1 MVSEFAI
8 FKLKNLIVRE
18 EKDGNMNRLIL
29 FLFLYAQKTN
39 SQEIVQIRELFESL
53 DEDVCD
59 PNSNLTYSQ
68 NTDED
73 TECPSS

>member
-1 MVSEFAI
+1 
-8 FKLKNLIVRE
+8 
-18 EKDGNMNRLIL
+18 MNRLIL

-39 SQEIVQIRELFESL
+39 SQEIVEIRELFESL

>member
-1 MVSEFAI
+1 
-8 FKLKNLIVRE
+8 
-18 EKDGNMNRLIL
+18 MNRLIL

-73 TECPSS
+73 TECASS